1 VLFCAG
7 VIRDLAGFD
16 DGWGLGTAGQHL
28 KPRLSRYGL
37 VFTVSST
44 IVPTKTMRDD
54 YKVQKLIKRL
64 TNAKTEKMLQEYEI
78 KP

>member
-1 VLFCAG
+1 
-7 VIRDLAGFD
+7 
-16 DGWGLGTAGQHL
+16 
-28 KPRLSRYGL
+28 
-37 VFTVSST
+37 
-44 IVPTKTMRDD
+44 MRDD